1 MGSSNFDAIAAFIKT
16 TLEGIADIGVVHRSE
31 KKLESQKDFQ
41 DFLGNAGVV
50 DRRTFV
56 ITRPTWVETPFDNG
70 GTVLRVHNFIVY
82 GIQPYKEGADYAT
95 SSEKSWNDIIEA
107 ISDAFQDPHVFEG
120 VANAGQVD
128 VVTLSVNEKR
138 FWQPNN
144 NLVHY
149 AEIALRPQEV
159 IEI

>member
-16 TLEGIADIGVVHRSE
+16 TLEAIADIGDVIRSE
-31 KKLESQKDFQ
+31 QKIESQKEFQ
-41 DFLGNAGVV
+41 EFLGNAGSS

-56 ITRPTWVETPFDNG
+56 ITRATWVETTFDNG
-70 GTVLRVHNFIVY
+70 GTVLRVHNFIIY
-82 GIQPYKEGADYAT
+82 GIQPYTEGTDYAT

-107 ISDAFQDPHVFEG
+107 ISDAFQDPHVFES
-120 VANAGQVD
+120 VANAGQVE

-138 FWQPNN
+138 FWTPNS

-149 AEIALRPQEV
+149 AEIVLRPQEV

>member
-1 MGSSNFDAIAAFIKT
+1 MGSSNFDAIAAFIET
-16 TLEGIADIGVVHRSE
+16 TLNNVTDIGDVHRSE

-70 GTVLRVHNFIVY
+70 GTVLRVHNFIIY
-82 GIQPYKEGADYAT
+82 GIQPYKEGTGYAD
-95 SSEKSWNDIIEA
+95 SSEKSWNDIVEA
-107 ISDAFQDPHVFEG
+107 ISDAFQDPHVFEN
-120 VANAGQVD
+120 VANAGQVG
-128 VVTLSVNEKR
+128 VVTLTVNEKR
-138 FWQPNN
+138 FWTPNS

-149 AEIALRPQEV
+149 AEIQLRPQEV
-159 IEI
+159 IAI